1 MWTHTGHTAFRLNL
15 HPLQVGHLY
24 LLHELDL
31 SIDVPRDIDSRDAL
45 VTTFVCA
52 QSWEESKRAVRSW
65 TGRIFF
71 RCWKLFLKRVNPI
84 HEQAKLRQYFNDALT
99 IPNLL
104 STGDEKAMEGPLHYR
119 LTALLTETFGLEYQQ
134 AMDARVKDA
143 MHLWAA
149 EAERKGVA
157 EFAGRRMNA
166 LFEIARERDRELVAR
181 GELDP
186 VTGQRI
192 KQN

>member
-1 MWTHTGHTAFRLNL
+1 VWTRTGHTAFRLNL

-31 SIDVPRDIDSRDAL
+31 SIDVPRDIDSRDAM

-52 QSWEESKRAVRSW
+52 QPWQESRRLVRSLS
-65 TGRIFF
+65 GRIFF
-71 RCWKLFLKRVNPI
+71 RCWKLFLKRINPI

-104 STGDEKAMEGPLHYR
+104 STGDEKALEGPLHYR
-119 LTALLTETFGLEYQQ
+119 LTALLTETFGFSYEL
-134 AMDARVKDA
+134 AMDLSAKDA

-157 EFAGRRMNA
+157 EFAGRKMNA

-186 VTGQRI
+186 VTGQRL